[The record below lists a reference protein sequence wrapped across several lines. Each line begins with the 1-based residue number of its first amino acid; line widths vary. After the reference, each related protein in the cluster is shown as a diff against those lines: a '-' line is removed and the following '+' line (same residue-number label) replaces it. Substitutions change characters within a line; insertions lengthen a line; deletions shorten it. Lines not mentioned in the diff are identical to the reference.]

1 MGDAINTCA
10 IITFGGE
17 LSHRMPQNSLA
28 GISGNCAS
36 LHQLCF
42 LSIRTHCVGLSNLQI
57 PNRQEVRPRP
67 PLSQPLGGGVTKPT

>member
-1 MGDAINTCA
+1 MRDAINACA

-36 LHQLCF
+36 LHQLF
-42 LSIRTHCVGLSNLQI
+42 FYQSEHIASVFS
-57 PNRQEVRPRP
+57 
-67 PLSQPLGGGVTKPT
+67 